1 MKNEALA
8 LIFGDVVWVFGNVL
22 VTVYKDSRERWHH
35 EMSSTVDETPKVA
48 ALSAAPAAHDE
59 TKAVAPEGAQPNAM
73 SGAAAAVEA
82 VASAAGVTGDESTSL
97 ATLLEH
103 IENLNNSNKQ
113 MSETLKII
121 ETRNMERFHQVVGT
135 KIEPWVKSLNI
146 PVEQQQSF
154 IKGIEVACE
163 QGHKRGIVDF
173 EMNPAYSIAC
183 AAATAYGKQVEEVEK
198 ARQEINLINT
208 NLKAS
213 QVDQNKQASNQRN
226 IVNANVATICSDI
239 KLGKRSHEDMYTNN
253 LKEDV
258 NEVST
263 CWSTVYDNMR
273 SS

>member
-1 MKNEALA
+1 MDTNAGFFCAMRMFEDLQ
-8 LIFGDVVWVFGNVL
+8 L
-22 VTVYKDSRERWHH
+22 TVYKCCSEACHH
-35 EMSSTVDETPKVA
+35 SMTTVAETAPSTTMPIPTDHASELAANVGDAKVHVPDTLDA
-48 ALSAAPAAHDE
+48 
-59 TKAVAPEGAQPNAM
+59 TAVP
-73 SGAAAAVEA
+73 AAAVNDDA
-82 VASAAGVTGDESTSL
+82 TSL
-97 ATLLEH
+97 STLLEH
-103 IENLNNSNKQ
+103 IESLNNSNKQ

-183 AAATAYGKQVEEVEK
+183 AAATAYGKQVEEVEN
-198 ARQEINLINT
+198 ARQEINKMNKNLIE
-208 NLKAS
+208 A
-213 QVDQNKQASNQRN
+213 QVDVSKQQNNQRN
-226 IVNANVATICSDI
+226 MVQANVASMCSDI
-239 KLGKRSHEDMYTNN
+239 KLGKRPHDDMYTNN

-273 SS
+273 AS

>member
-1 MKNEALA
+1 
-8 LIFGDVVWVFGNVL
+8 VWVLDDVL
-22 VTVYKDSRERWHH
+22 VTVYKDLRKRRYH
-35 EMSSTVDETPKVA
+35 EMSSTVDETPKVT
-48 ALSAAPAAHDE
+48 AAPAVHDE
-59 TKAVAPEGAQPNAM
+59 TKAAVPETA
-73 SGAAAAVEA
+73 SAVDTMA
-82 VASAAGVTGDESTSL
+82 VPAVVASDDSTSL

-103 IENLNNSNKQ
+103 IESLNNSNKQ

-121 ETRNMERFHQVVGT
+121 ETRNMERFHQVVGA

-198 ARQEINLINT
+198 ARKEINQMNT
-208 NLKAS
+208 TLKES
-213 QVDQNKQASNQRN
+213 QTDINKQANNQRS
-226 IVNANVATICSDI
+226 IVNANVANICSDI

-273 SS
+273 SA

>member
-1 MKNEALA
+1 MTSVAETPPSTTMPISSDHVSELALNAPDAKVSAPDATDAALA
-8 LIFGDVVWVFGNVL
+8 VPA
-22 VTVYKDSRERWHH
+22 T
-35 EMSSTVDETPKVA
+35 T
-48 ALSAAPAAHDE
+48 APDDA
-59 TKAVAPEGAQPNAM
+59 
-73 SGAAAAVEA
+73 
-82 VASAAGVTGDESTSL
+82 TSL
-97 ATLLEH
+97 STLLEH
-103 IENLNNSNKQ
+103 IESLNNSNKQ

-183 AAATAYGKQVEEVEK
+183 AAATAYGKQVEEVEN
-198 ARQEINLINT
+198 ARQEINKMNKNLIE
-208 NLKAS
+208 A
-213 QVDQNKQASNQRN
+213 QVDVNKQQSNQRN
-226 IVNANVATICSDI
+226 MVQANVASMCSDI
-239 KLGKRSHEDMYTNN
+239 KLGKRPHDDMYTNN

-273 SS
+273 AS